1 MKQHMSKKSAVRFLI
16 LIVRVY
22 QNTFSLLFPPSCR
35 YTPSCSQY
43 AIDALNKYGIVK
55 GLYRSG
61 KRILRCH
68 PFANHNSYDPA

>member
-1 MKQHMSKKSAVRFLI
+1 MKQPMSKKPVVRFLT

-43 AIDALNKYGIVK
+43 AIDALNKYGTVK
-55 GLYRSG
+55 GLYRIG
-61 KRILRCH
+61 MRVLRCH
-68 PFANHNSYDPA
+68 PYANHNSYDPA